1 MIDLKELAKRGCS
14 HGEYKAVFTSD
25 KMSRQVQKLIGT
37 ISQRIQAGRE
47 ANLENYDTFWA
58 IDLAHTV
65 SNRQI
70 TPTLVRSILDKNLTV
85 EQTLKEF
92 ESLGLSEKELVLTVQ
107 KPNGVELKYLN
118 VPVFF
123 QILIPLVVS
132 YHKARTARLF
142 NERDTSPLL
151 KYPPAKQT
159 NENRVLC
166 EIITDMVDT
175 VAQWYGYPE
184 YLKQAIQQTLKY
196 GLMIAFTKEE
206 WHHETQIID
215 GRAEIQKE
223 GLRYDMPHP
232 SRMGYD
238 LYHPAPTI
246 NTDTGCEYGY
256 HWDVV
261 RYGDVLDNRK
271 FWNRDAITFGTNWM
285 DKPLYR
291 NYFSEVFPCQLKFP
305 TPTDPTSTRQDKAAY
320 YSTTHRDAALFLT
333 HFFWKLI
340 PKNYGLGTY
349 KYPVWHRFTIASD
362 STILWAEP
370 CAYNPMWFMG
380 YDWDSQAG
388 QPSSFSLE
396 CIPWQDH
403 IGNLLS
409 QMILTAKQNLG
420 QVSFYDK
427 RIVSP
432 DDIKQLENLGEKRYR
447 SKQYI
452 GYDSAQLARAGI
464 NPSQAFFEPQMQ
476 YRPIVEMQSML
487 STAINLME
495 RVLQITAQETGA
507 AAQHYQ
513 SKEEIVTTQGAASTR
528 VNFTG
533 SGIDAGIDAWKKQLY
548 DANMAYREDEIEA
561 HIPNDIQKLD
571 ELIEKIGFK
580 VIGDGPHK
588 KLVRGSKAT
597 LKYVE
602 FARTNVPPSDT
613 ADKEMSQVLF
623 QTLQIIS
630 QKPEF
635 VQAIGVNRILKLIE
649 QAAKLSGAPEDFDIT
664 SLPADGGGMMP
675 EALMQQLAPVL
686 QQLQQNTLQ
695 TVVEKIAAPAA
706 QQAAKS
712 EAEIQQLKAIVEKFD
727 KIFGMAEAQMQ
738 KTAIKAAETQQQ
750 MQIREQEH
758 AQAMQHREQE
768 HQLAMQQEAEKA
780 AVALHVEQSKA
791 QGSIAASEAQAV
803 SKIETAKAQSDIK
816 ISTTKAES
824 AAKIDVVNEQAS
836 AKIAAAKREAKEK
849 PSAKPSSKEK

>member
-1 MIDLKELAKRGCS
+1 MIDLKELSSRGCS
-14 HGEYKAVFTSD
+14 SGDYKAIFTAD
-25 KMSRQVQKLIGT
+25 KLPRPVQKLIGT
-37 ISQRIQAGRE
+37 MSQRIQAGRE
-47 ANLENYDTFWA
+47 ANLEDYQTYWA
-58 IDLAHTV
+58 IDIAHEV
-65 SNRQI
+65 NHRQI
-70 TPTLVRSILDKNLTV
+70 TPTLVQSLLDKNLSAEETIK
-85 EQTLKEF
+85 QF
-92 ESLGLSEKELVLTVQ
+92 EALGLSEKDLVLTVD
-107 KPNGVELKYLN
+107 KGNGVEYKYVN

-123 QILIPLVVS
+123 QILIPIVVS
-132 YHKARTARLF
+132 YHKARTARLY
-142 NERDTSPLL
+142 NERDKSPLL

-175 VAQWYGYPE
+175 VSQWYGYPE
-184 YLKQAIQQTLKY
+184 YLKQAIHQTLKY
-196 GLMIAFTKEE
+196 GVMLSFAKEE
-206 WHHETQIID
+206 WHHEAQIID
-215 GRAEIQKE
+215 GKARIQKE

-238 LYHPAPTI
+238 LYHSAATI
-246 NTDTGCEYGY
+246 NTDTGCEYAY

-271 FWNRDAITFGTNWM
+271 YWNRDSITFGTNWM

-291 NYFSEVFPCQLKFP
+291 NYFAEVFPCQLKFP
-305 TPTDPTSTRQDKAAY
+305 AMVDPTSSRQDKAAY

-340 PKNYGLGTY
+340 PRNYGLGTY

-362 STILWAEP
+362 STVIWAEP
-370 CAYNPMWFMG
+370 CAYNPLWFMG
-380 YDWDSQAG
+380 YDWDAQAG

-432 DDIKQLENLGEKRYR
+432 ADIKQLENLGERRYR
-447 SKQYI
+447 AKQYI
-452 GYDSAQLARAGI
+452 GYDSSQFARSGL
-464 NPSQAFFEPQMQ
+464 SVKEAFFDPQMQ

-495 RVLQITAQETGA
+495 RVLQITAQETGS

-533 SGIDAGIDAWKKQLY
+533 SGIDAGMDAWRKQLY
-548 DANMAYREDEIEA
+548 DANMAYREDEVEA
-561 HIPNDIQKLD
+561 HIPNDIRELD
-571 ELIEKIGFK
+571 SLVEKIGFK
-580 VIGDGPHK
+580 ITGDGPHK
-588 KLVRGSKAT
+588 KLVKGSKAT
-597 LKYVE
+597 LRYVE
-602 FARTNVPPSDT
+602 FARTNVPPSDG

-649 QAAKLSGAPEDFDIT
+649 QGAKLAGAPDDFDIT
-664 SLPADGGGMMP
+664 SIPADGGGVMP
-675 EALMQQLAPVL
+675 EALMQQLGPIL

-695 TVVEKIAAPAA
+695 TVVEKIAQPAA

-712 EAEIQQLKAIVEKFD
+712 EGEIEQLKAIVSKFD

-758 AQAMQHREQE
+758 AQAMQHREQD
-768 HQLAMQQEAEKA
+768 HQLALRQAAEKA
-780 AVALHVEQSKA
+780 TTSFHVEQAKA
-791 QGSIAASEAQAV
+791 QGSVAVAQAQAAG
-803 SKIETAKAQSDIK
+803 KIEAARAQSDIK
-816 ISTTKAES
+816 IATVKAES
-824 AAKIDVVNEQAS
+824 NAKIEVANEQAS
-836 AKIAAAKREAKEK
+836 AKISAAKRIAKETPSPSK
-849 PSAKPSSKEK
+849 SAKE